1 MKPNNLKIFCV
12 TNKKISHIKKTNY
25 QLAGV
30 GKNIFPDSYLKCNTK
45 DNIFYKEEYYS
56 ELTFHY
62 WYWKNLIKFN
72 HNDWI
77 GFCQKRRF
85 WIKSS
90 SVKKKI
96 DINNIN
102 EHLLYEP
109 EKDWDKFE
117 SIIC

>member
-77 GFCQKRRF
+77 GFCQKR
-85 WIKSS
+85 
-90 SVKKKI
+90 
-96 DINNIN
+96 
-102 EHLLYEP
+102 
-109 EKDWDKFE
+109 
-117 SIIC
+117 